1 VYYTIG
7 TTLFNE
13 NTILAYN
20 STEGHEDGRAIRE
33 ANDTHHTL
41 VLVQHLI
48 VLAQRDKEQQRRDI
62 LKTVDAFL
70 PLGTL
75 ATDVE
80 ACT

>member
-1 VYYTIG
+1 M
-7 TTLFNE
+7 
-13 NTILAYN
+13 ILACG
-20 STEGHEDGRAIRE
+20 STEGHEGGRAIPG
-33 ANDTHHTL
+33 ANDTYHTL

-62 LKTVDAFL
+62 LKTRDAFL

-75 ATDVE
+75 ATDVTDVE